1 MVARFAGTHLAIEP
15 LREGIMDDH
24 TVIDTLRQRLLE
36 RRSAIIGRVARTQ
49 DVPGE
54 FDERPAEVEEEAQE
68 LNQQRLL
75 AQLGD
80 RGRAEIHAID
90 VAISRMD
97 RGDYGM
103 CEDCEE
109 PIDVERLEVLPTARL
124 CTTCAEANERGARMR
139 APSTWALDESV
150 DEQV

>member
-1 MVARFAGTHLAIEP
+1 
-15 LREGIMDDH
+15 MDND
-24 TVIDTLRQRLLE
+24 TNDITIDALRQRLLA

-68 LNQQRLL
+68 LNQTRLL

-80 RGRAEIHAID
+80 RGRAEIDAID
-90 VAISRMD
+90 VAIDRME
-97 RGDYGM
+97 RGEYGS
-103 CEDCEE
+103 CESCEE
-109 PIDVERLEVLPTARL
+109 PIDVARLEVLPTARL

-139 APSTWALDESV
+139 APVTSVLDEV
-150 DEQV
+150 EDQL